1 MTASSVL
8 RLLTESAPAHG
19 SPEAVDVWWQAWN
32 FELTILIPV
41 AIAALF
47 YLHGLSRW
55 KDRSRLHSRWRTASY
70 FSGLLLLVLA
80 LESPLDYLS
89 EHHFTFH
96 MVQHEL
102 LMMVAVPLTLL
113 GAPTTPSLLG
123 MPRWLRMGVVRRV
136 VGQAL
141 VRALLRFVTHPLVA
155 VIVLTVLMYAWHLA
169 PGWYDGALRN
179 EWIHA
184 LQHGSFIL
192 AALLF
197 WWNVIDP
204 MPLRAR
210 MSYPLRMVYL
220 LVGSTPK
227 HFLAALIAFGDE
239 PLYDVYA
246 EVERVVDMSLL
257 TDQAFG
263 GMLMWAP
270 SQMMHLAAIGILF
283 FIWAIRSEEEAQIRE
298 DEARAIAAAEDG

>member
-1 MTASSVL
+1 MTASPVL
-8 RLLTESAPAHG
+8 RLLTEFAPAHG
-19 SPEAVDVWWQAWN
+19 DPEAVAVWWQAWD
-32 FELTILIPV
+32 FDLTILIPV

-47 YLHGLSRW
+47 YLDGLLRW
-55 KDRSRLHSRWRTASY
+55 RDRSRLHSRWRTASY

-80 LESPLDYLS
+80 LESPLDYLA

-96 MVQHEL
+96 MVQHEV
-102 LMMVAVPLTLL
+102 LMMLAVPLILI

-136 VGQAL
+136 VGQGLA
-141 VRALLRFVTHPLVA
+141 RALFRFVTHPLVA

-169 PGWYDGALRN
+169 PGWYDAALRN

-204 MPLRAR
+204 MPLKAR

-227 HFLAALIAFGDE
+227 HFLAALIAFGDD
-239 PLYDVYA
+239 PLYDAYA
-246 EVERVVDMSLL
+246 EVEPIIEMSLL
-257 TDQAFG
+257 TDQALG

-270 SQMMHLAAIGILF
+270 SQMMHLAGIGIIF
-283 FIWAIRSEEEAQIRE
+283 FIWANRAEEETRREEEA
-298 DEARAIAAAEDG
+298 RALAAAEDA

>member
-1 MTASSVL
+1 MTASPVL

-19 SPEAVDVWWQAWN
+19 DPEAVDVWWQAWS
-32 FELTILIPV
+32 FDLTVLIPV

-47 YLHGLSRW
+47 YLDGLSRW
-55 KDRSRLHSRWRTASY
+55 RDRSRLHSRWRTTSY
-70 FSGLLLLVLA
+70 FSGLLILVLA

-89 EHHFTFH
+89 AHHFTFH
-96 MVQHEL
+96 MVQHEV
-102 LMMVAVPLTLL
+102 LMMVALPLILL

-136 VGQAL
+136 VGQGL
-141 VRALLRFVTHPLVA
+141 VRAIFRFVTHPLVA

-169 PGWYDGALRN
+169 PGWYDAALRN

-227 HFLAALIAFGDE
+227 HFLAALLAFGDE

-246 EVERVVDMSLL
+246 EVERIIDMSLL
-257 TDQAFG
+257 TDQALG

-270 SQMMHLAAIGILF
+270 SQMMHLAGIGIIF
-283 FIWAIRSEEEAQIRE
+283 FIWANRSEEETRRE
-298 DEARAIAAAEDG
+298 EEAARALAAAEEA